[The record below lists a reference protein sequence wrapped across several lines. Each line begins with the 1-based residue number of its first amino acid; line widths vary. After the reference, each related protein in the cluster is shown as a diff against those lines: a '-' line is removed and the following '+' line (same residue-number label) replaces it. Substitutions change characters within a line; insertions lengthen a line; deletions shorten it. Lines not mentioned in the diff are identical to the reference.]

1 MAFLFLIK
9 EKSPARKG
17 CFLKFTES
25 LKKNYQ
31 FRYIYNKGK
40 SSATKF
46 LVIYFVKNGQEINHL
61 GVSVSKKVGK
71 SVVRS
76 RVTRLIKESYRL
88 NEYRIKPGY
97 DIVFIARVS
106 ANSAS
111 YAEINSS
118 LCYLLKKHSL
128 IL

>member
-1 MAFLFLIK
+1 M
-9 EKSPARKG
+9 
-17 CFLKFTES
+17 KFTES

-31 FRYIYNKGK
+31 FRYLYNRGK
-40 SSATKF
+40 SSANKF
-46 LVIYFVKNGQEINHL
+46 LVIYFVKNNQDINHL
-61 GVSVSKKVGK
+61 GISVSKKVGK

-88 NEYRIKPGY
+88 NEYRVKPGY

-111 YAEINSS
+111 YAEINKA
-118 LCYLLKKHSL
+118 LCSLLKRHGL
-128 IL
+128 FL